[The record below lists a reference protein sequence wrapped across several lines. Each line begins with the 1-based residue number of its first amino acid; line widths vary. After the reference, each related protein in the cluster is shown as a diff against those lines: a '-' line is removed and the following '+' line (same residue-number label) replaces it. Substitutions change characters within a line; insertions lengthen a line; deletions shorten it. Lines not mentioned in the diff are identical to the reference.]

1 MVDRRKS
8 KRIIPKAKKP
18 NGFEKKQMEAKK
30 PDNEEDKED
39 DNDIDKKKGK
49 RKTFTPPSLKEIE
62 EYIIEKQLK
71 VNAKDFFD
79 FFTEGK
85 WVDSNGKRVLSWKQK
100 LLTWNSH
107 EQKQKNKSG
116 GEKKSGFSNYEQRKY
131 DDNDLNNL
139 IANR

>member
-1 MVDRRKS
+1 M
-8 KRIIPKAKKP
+8 KKP
-18 NGFEKKQMEAKK
+18 NGFEESKGNFQEPKK
-30 PDNEEDKED
+30 PDKED
-39 DNDIDKKKGK
+39 DKEDDKDIDKKKCK

-107 EQKQKNKSG
+107 EQKQKNKSS
-116 GEKKSGFSNYEQRKY
+116 GEKKSGFSNYEQRQY